1 MTEINLSSQSRV
13 GVVGS
18 NSSTGSLTIDLVG
31 QSRERSLNG
40 RLVVVAP
47 EDYDGVQEYGLGTV
61 TEITTTNVYHENPA
75 LRGVIAQHGQINN
88 LTGRG
93 DIKTAKVEVSSA
105 FRQNG
110 DKVDAVGGALTFA
123 PNTGE
128 DLFEATPEVVRSLC
142 ESANDDLFYLGDV
155 YRQNIPMPLSFR
167 DFSDARGAEFS
178 AFFGSA
184 GTGKTYCAT
193 SFFGATM
200 RHRNMAFL
208 LIDPQGQ
215 FTTNSKVSRDLPF
228 DLRALAEAQGRE
240 VEQLSVARQVR
251 LPQDEGLFCD
261 LLSSASFFSANRL
274 IGANNQAAN
283 AQDVME
289 AWLETTPRWSEMEP
303 GDFLDRFL
311 GHMVERVEADAVV
324 VSKAPKERMVNN
336 LTAALH
342 EDGEQGE
349 GKRAALLRVLE
360 PFLNMFS
367 GHGPGGVERK
377 SMSEIVKALCESDT
391 GYAGNRKPRPFYVL
405 TLADQI
411 SGPKGEE
418 TEVTRALRQTKTQ
431 MVILDTLFSALEG
444 EARWQYTS
452 ENGTPA
458 NLLVMLDEAA
468 RFASSP
474 SSSSSGSHEQRRMAE
489 SLGQY
494 FRELRK
500 YAIGFTLILQEP
512 SALHPSIWKQLQNGF
527 RAYAGGMVGNDLDRV
542 REEIG
547 SGGPLRLYQQLARPS
562 KDHAIY
568 PWMLCG
574 SISPLSVTASP
585 LFMEAFTSPQQWAE
599 ANKAWLPG
607 VFDVSDIWHGGRA

>member
-1 MTEINLSSQSRV
+1 MTEINLPRESRV

-18 NSSTGSLTIDLVG
+18 NSSTGSLTVDLVG
-31 QSRERSLNG
+31 NSRERSLNG
-40 RLVVVAP
+40 RMVVVAP

-61 TEITTTNVYHENPA
+61 TEITTTNVYHEDPA

-93 DIKTAKVEVSSA
+93 DIKAAKVEVSSA
-105 FRQNG
+105 FRQDG
-110 DKVDAVGGALTFA
+110 DKVRAVGGALTFA

-128 DLFEATPEVVRSLC
+128 GLFEATSDIVRSLC
-142 ESANDDLFYLGDV
+142 ESANKDLFYLGKV

-167 DFSDARGAEFS
+167 DFSDARGAEF
-178 AFFGSA
+178 AGFFGSS

-193 SFFGATM
+193 SFFGSTM
-200 RHRNMAFL
+200 RHRDMAFL

-251 LPQDEGLFCD
+251 LPKDENLFCD
-261 LLSSASFFSANRL
+261 LLKSASFFSANRL
-274 IGANNQAAN
+274 IGANNQASN
-283 AQDVME
+283 ARDVME
-289 AWLETTPRWSEMEP
+289 AWLESTPKWPELEP

-311 GHMVERVEADAVV
+311 NHMVERVENDAVV
-324 VSKAPKERMVNN
+324 VSKAPKERMVAN
-336 LTAALH
+336 LSAALH
-342 EDGEQGE
+342 EEGEHGA

-391 GYAGNRKPRPFYVL
+391 GYAGNRKARPFYVL

-411 SGPKGEE
+411 SGPQGEE
-418 TEVTRALRQTKTQ
+418 TEVTRALKQTKTQ

-444 EARWQYTS
+444 QARWQYTS
-452 ENGTPA
+452 EDGSPA
-458 NLLVMLDEAA
+458 NLFVMLDEAA
-468 RFASSP
+468 RFASDSTRNA
-474 SSSSSGSHEQRRMAE
+474 EQRDMADK
-489 SLGQY
+489 LGRY

-500 YAIGFTLILQEP
+500 YAIGFSLILQEP

-568 PWMLCG
+568 PWMFCG
-574 SISPLSVTASP
+574 SISPLSVTATP
-585 LFMEAFTSPQQWAE
+585 LFMEAFTSPEEWAD
-599 ANKAWLPG
+599 ANEEWLPKI
-607 VFDVSDIWHGGRA
+607 FDVTDIWHKG